1 MNIYLFL
8 FLLSWSYVD
17 FSVTFMFP
25 SVLWPC
31 PQYVETISS
40 RQMDMQKF
48 MADGC
53 REALLE
59 EMRRF
64 CFLADKHCMF
74 SYQISNFHQKVSVG
88 TELISQSPSMYR
100 LLNHLF
106 FLWCFQA
113 KDTLSMKL
121 PSWQEKCS
129 DITKVPDTVT
139 NMIDELSSTPEQS
152 PHNERNNRVRISF

>member
-1 MNIYLFL
+1 MLFL
-8 FLLSWSYVD
+8 FELFSLIWFEYIFILSWSYVD
-17 FSVTFMFP
+17 FSVTFIFP

-74 SYQISNFHQKVSVG
+74 SYQISNFHQKVSVD
-88 TELISQSPSMYR
+88 TELISQSPSVNG
-100 LLNHLF
+100 LLNHLNYF
-106 FLWCFQA
+106 SGVSRPKTRCLWSFPA
-113 KDTLSMKL
+113 GRKSAAT
-121 PSWQEKCS
+121 
-129 DITKVPDTVT
+129 
-139 NMIDELSSTPEQS
+139 S
-152 PHNERNNRVRISF
+152 PRCRTRWRTW